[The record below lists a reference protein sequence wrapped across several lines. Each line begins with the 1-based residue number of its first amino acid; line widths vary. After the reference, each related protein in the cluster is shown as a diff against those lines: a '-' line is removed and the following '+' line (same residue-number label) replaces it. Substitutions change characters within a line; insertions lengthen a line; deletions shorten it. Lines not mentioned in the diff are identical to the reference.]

1 MEVGKFFRTGSTY
14 VHLWRIKSAHENIG
28 YEVKLEPY
36 EDIHLTGAARGR
48 SVAGRN
54 DCKAHDYDIVRIKPK
69 LTEKMRWY
77 EFNKL

>member
-36 EDIHLTGAARGR
+36 EDIHLTGAARDR
-48 SVAGRN
+48 SVAGSN

-69 LTEKMRWY
+69 LIKKVREY
-77 EFNKL
+77 ELDEL